1 MGKIKRLKFK
11 DLPEHKKLLWL
22 VSNNIT
28 PNDVL
33 FLSEQDYGQG
43 IEKHAERIAD
53 FRETFDTSKMDS
65 WYPIEVWELN
75 RWSDPTYTDR
85 IGHSRR
91 AFSCAALMAC
101 YFDEVGWYHE
111 YLDTL
116 LPLFESLIRLDL
128 PDWRRHFSKF
138 LLHGITKTEDPEDK
152 FKIQLTFFL
161 ASEFES
167 ADLSTLKARYD
178 QLMAD
183 EMSMLK
189 YNWELMWNETWDPA
203 LEPDVERPKKIV
215 DTDMTHRTTH
225 MFAAKYIHQKSE
237 QIEDVLLS
245 EDLKILARRIA
256 WLRKDDIDEFLP
268 SSTIYL

>member
-1 MGKIKRLKFK
+1 MGKTKRLKLK
-11 DLPEHKKLLWL
+11 DLPEHRKLLWL
-22 VSNNIT
+22 VSDNIT

-33 FLSEQDYGQG
+33 FLSELDYGQD
-43 IEKHAERIAD
+43 IEKHTEQITH
-53 FRETFDTSKMDS
+53 FRDTFDTSKMES
-65 WYPIEVWELN
+65 WYPLEVLELN
-75 RWSDPTYTDR
+75 RWSDPTYTDT

-91 AFSCAALMAC
+91 AFSCAAIMAC
-101 YFDEVGWYHE
+101 CFDEVTWSHE

-128 PDWRRHFSKF
+128 PDWRKHFSKF
-138 LLHGITKTEDPEDK
+138 LLHGITKTKDPEDK
-152 FKIQLTFFL
+152 FKIQLTLFL

-167 ADLSTLKARYD
+167 ADLSTLKASYD

-183 EMSMLK
+183 EISMLK
-189 YNWELMWNETWDPA
+189 YSWKYMWNETWDPA
-203 LEPDVERPKKIV
+203 LEPDIERPNKIV

-225 MFAAKYIHQKSE
+225 MFAAKYIHQKAE
-237 QIEDVLLS
+237 QIEDVSLS
-245 EDLKILARRIA
+245 EDLKIVARRIA